1 MPLKVQASL
10 TRRRKFDSS
19 QRTRPEPPSMIV
31 SSDGLA
37 VGGANAAIGIK
48 LRDNSQSPC
57 IVSPIPPT
65 EEREHTTISYNRN
78 LNLTTPSLH

>member
-10 TRRRKFDSS
+10 TRRKFESS
-19 QRTRPEPPSMIV
+19 HNTRSNPAAPSMIV

-48 LRDNSQSPC
+48 G
-57 IVSPIPPT
+57 
-65 EEREHTTISYNRN
+65 
-78 LNLTTPSLH
+78 